1 MSAPPQLPGLGEVH
15 HAATRAPAVPAA
27 VRAAV
32 RAVRNRGRGLKE
44 AEARVD
50 EALEEEAGHLR
61 RQPPLV
67 RPRLPRKRHPQPRPR
82 APLVGLCRPP
92 AAPRLEVRQHVPHDL
107 QRPANW
113 PLPGKPPKAVHRDAL
128 ELVPVVVLQL
138 PQSAQAPRKPAGRRP
153 SARVRHLANAL
164 VKWKK
169 KEGRPLPPS
178 APGG

>member
-1 MSAPPQLPGLGEVH
+1 MLPLARPHMKKLGAKREPTRLPSLKHFTIARPTAASRRLSAPPSSPDLGRY
-15 HAATRAPAVPAA
+15 TTPPP

-44 AEARVD
+44 AEAWVD
-50 EALEEEAGHLR
+50 KALEEEAGHLR

-67 RPRLPRKRHPQPRPR
+67 RLHLPRKRHPQPRPR

-113 PLPGKPPKAVHRDAL
+113 PLPGKPPKAVHRDAP

-138 PQSAQAPRKPAGRRP
+138 P
-153 SARVRHLANAL
+153 
-164 VKWKK
+164 
-169 KEGRPLPPS
+169 
-178 APGG
+178 